1 MCARV
6 FQREREEMGNFELFC
21 FYQLINYE
29 DKVNESQRNLEE
41 ATTLGRENKIKI
53 DNLSIFVT
61 ILFSC

>member
-41 ATTLGRENKIKI
+41 AVTLGRENKIKI
-53 DNLSIFVT
+53 DNLSI
-61 ILFSC
+61 